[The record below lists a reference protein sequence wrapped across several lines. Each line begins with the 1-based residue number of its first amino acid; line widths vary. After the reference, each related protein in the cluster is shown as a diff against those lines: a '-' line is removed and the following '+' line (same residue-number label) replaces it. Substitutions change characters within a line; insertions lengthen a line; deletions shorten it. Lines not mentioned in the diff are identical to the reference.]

1 MKSLATASTSLL
13 AVSLAACV
21 SQGHPAPTQAG
32 VDATE
37 DYRISV
43 EIPLEEL
50 QVAEAE
56 ILKVNELL
64 AERTGF
70 NAEDF
75 QLDEVVLIA
84 RSDAEGDA
92 NAELLV
98 LEWRSGQVAIPPGG
112 EDDWFEVRV
121 PAPDEDNG
129 GAWLLDITGA
139 ATVNLLVAV
148 LEPRPAVVEK
158 IAHTKTVYRT
168 RTVYRD
174 RAVYPRSYHS
184 YWIYEPS
191 RYYTV
196 HYHGIWPYRYFI
208 GPWDSRYYDLAY
220 RPYRYHYGPIY
231 RSHRHSRPGHSYGNR
246 RARDAHGRSGAA
258 VASRRISADL
268 VRLRRDHPRLRV
280 MRQRQEP
287 RRPGDATARFEE
299 AKRTHPR
306 LRAFHNPERRRQ
318 TSPGVTGVQRTGEPR
333 QPDAGDS
340 RPRAPASQRNAI
352 SRRDVAPQR
361 RNTARPAVPP
371 SNPRSRALRRPERNA
386 TAPPQPPTAQRRS
399 ATRPAAP
406 PNIRNRVPRQAERR
420 AMASPRPPVARRAA
434 PTPSQVQQRPPSN
447 VRTQQLRR
455 ASSAVQPT
463 RQRSV
468 QPTRTNARMRSFERQ
483 PRAHTA
489 PARVAPRTP
498 TPSSRQPSRAAQQR
512 SSAPAAERPTRS
524 NPRRPAFER
533 RLGR

>member
-21 SQGHPAPTQAG
+21 SQGQPAHTQAG

-50 QVAEAE
+50 QVAGAE

-112 EDDWFEVRV
+112 EEDWFEVRV

-231 RSHRHSRPGHSYGNR
+231 RSHRHSRPGHRYGHR
-246 RARDAHGRSGAA
+246 GVRDAHGRSGAA

-280 MRQRQEP
+280 MHQRQEP
-287 RRPGDATARFEE
+287 RRPGDAIARFEE

-318 TSPGVTGVQRTGEPR
+318 TSPGVTGAQRTG
-333 QPDAGDS
+333 GNS

-361 RNTARPAVPP
+361 RNTARPTAPP
-371 SNPRSRALRRPERNA
+371 DNVRSRALRRPERNA
-386 TAPPQPPTAQRRS
+386 TASPQPPTAQRRS

-406 PNIRNRVPRQAERR
+406 PSTRNRVPRQAERR
-420 AMASPRPPVARRAA
+420 AMAPPRPPVARRAA

-455 ASSAVQPT
+455 GSSAVQPT
-463 RQRSV
+463 RSPTPQRSV

-483 PRAHTA
+483 PRAHIA

-498 TPSSRQPSRAAQQR
+498 ATSPRQPSRAAQQR

-533 RLGR
+533 R

>member
-129 GAWLLDITGA
+129 GAWLLDITGT

-231 RSHRHSRPGHSYGNR
+231 RSHRHSRPGHRYGNPH
-246 RARDAHGRSGAA
+246 ARDAHGRGGAA
-258 VASRRISADL
+258 VPSRRISADL
-268 VRLRRDHPRLRV
+268 VRLRREHPRLRV

-287 RRPGDATARFEE
+287 RRPGDAIARFEE

-333 QPDAGDS
+333 QPEAGNS

-371 SNPRSRALRRPERNA
+371 SNARSRALRRPERNA

-399 ATRPAAP
+399 ATRPSAP

-420 AMASPRPPVARRAA
+420 AMAPPRPPVARRAA
-434 PTPSQVQQRPPSN
+434 PTPSRAQQ
-447 VRTQQLRR
+447 RR

-498 TPSSRQPSRAAQQR
+498 ATSSRQPSRAAQQR

-533 RLGR
+533 R

>member
-1 MKSLATASTSLL
+1 MKSLATVSASLL

-50 QVAEAE
+50 QVADAE

-112 EDDWFEVRV
+112 EEDWFEVRV

-168 RTVYRD
+168 RTAYRN

-231 RSHRHSRPGHSYGNR
+231 RSHRHSRPGHRYGNR

-258 VASRRISADL
+258 VPSRRISADL
-268 VRLRRDHPRLRV
+268 VRLRREHPRLRV

-287 RRPGDATARFEE
+287 RRPGDAIARFEE

-318 TSPGVTGVQRTGEPR
+318 TSPGVTRVQRTG
-333 QPDAGDS
+333 GNS

-371 SNPRSRALRRPERNA
+371 SNARSRVLRRPERNA
-386 TAPPQPPTAQRRS
+386 TAPPQPPTAQRQS

-420 AMASPRPPVARRAA
+420 AMAPPRPPVARRAT
-434 PTPSQVQQRPPSN
+434 PTPSQVQRRSRSN

-468 QPTRTNARMRSFERQ
+468 QPTRSNARMRSFERQ

-498 TPSSRQPSRAAQQR
+498 TTSPRQPSNAPRPRSGAPTAA
-512 SSAPAAERPTRS
+512 PPPRS
-524 NPRRPAFER
+524 NSHGPAFER
-533 RLGR
+533 Q